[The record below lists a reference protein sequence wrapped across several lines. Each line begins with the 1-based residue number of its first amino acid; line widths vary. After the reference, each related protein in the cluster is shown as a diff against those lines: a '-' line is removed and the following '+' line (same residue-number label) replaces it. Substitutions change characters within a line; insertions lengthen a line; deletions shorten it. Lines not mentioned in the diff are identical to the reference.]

1 MLMCS
6 GVCVV
11 MSSGDNNHT
20 EWDPLF
26 SRYRL
31 PPFIPPD
38 AATALSWGLAG
49 PNSGVPFHTHGA
61 GYSEPVHGACPFAVC
76 ARVGAGTLFP
86 APRSSAVMMWQLLR
100 QRVGERR

>member
-1 MLMCS
+1 MFAGAWRVHCM
-6 GVCVV
+6 
-11 MSSGDNNHT
+11 SGDNNHT
-20 EWDPLF
+20 EWDALF

-61 GYSEPVHGACPFAVC
+61 GYSEPVHGALSHCRVRACRCGDAVPC
-76 ARVGAGTLFP
+76 AK
-86 APRSSAVMMWQLLR
+86 LLGR
-100 QRVGERR
+100 HGVAAAEAEGGERR